1 MIIDVIVQDHI
12 AIPSDLHNNR
22 GVAAAPS
29 QPASVKIPF
38 STNQP
43 RRPANIP
50 LHTLNSS
57 QKKYTHPSASGSP
70 QEKRPLRRSSLSED
84 DEDSDW
90 TDTGDLVDQLA
101 EQEDPLHI
109 ALANEV
115 PSSKGVQRHQ
125 RDKQRRTRNKRVHY
139 LSDEFESETEKQS
152 GVVKRKE
159 DIPIPNPPPRKI
171 PFGERLLVLLMAPN
185 DGPSRLHGLHG
196 KKLMYYSINH

>member
-12 AIPSDLHNNR
+12 AIPSDLHNNI

-57 QKKYTHPSASGSP
+57 KKQHSRPSASSPP
-70 QEKRPLRRSSLSED
+70 QEKRPLRRSSLSD
-84 DEDSDW
+84 DDDDSSDFSVW

-101 EQEDPLHI
+101 DQEDPL
-109 ALANEV
+109 
-115 PSSKGVQRHQ
+115 R
-125 RDKQRRTRNKRVHY
+125 
-139 LSDEFESETEKQS
+139 
-152 GVVKRKE
+152 
-159 DIPIPNPPPRKI
+159 
-171 PFGERLLVLLMAPN
+171 
-185 DGPSRLHGLHG
+185 
-196 KKLMYYSINH
+196 